1 MRIRNLK
8 EQTLDNIYAFTISG
22 ILIVTFYAVLK
33 NLPAIA
39 DTLQKL
45 LKSISP
51 FIFGICVAFVLA
63 PVRRWIEEKVLVTE
77 KIGSRTKRLI
87 AVAVSMLVLLLV
99 LFGFFAILIPQLVSS
114 LSTFV
119 ESFGGYVQSIQDMIS
134 QWKFPDTEITD
145 AVLNA
150 ISQFGTHLTQWLTS
164 AVGGLGK
171 LVSYSISFA
180 RGILNFFIG
189 LIIAVYLMMDD
200 EKFKLQCY
208 KFTYALLNRKQ
219 AGNVVYVTRLTA
231 RMFNSF
237 IFGKALDSLIIGII
251 CWFVL
256 NLMKMPYTPLIAVV
270 VGITNMIPVFGPFLG
285 AIPCIIILLLIN
297 PVNALEFMIFILIL
311 QQVDGN
317 IIGPRILGDS
327 LGLPTLWVMFAIIV
341 GGAFFGIGGMFLGVP
356 IFSVIYVLM
365 KDFIHQR
372 LKDKNIVIRPAAE
385 K

>member
-1 MRIRNLK
+1 MHLKDLK
-8 EQTLDNIYAFTISG
+8 EQTIENIYSFTVSG
-22 ILIVTFYAVLK
+22 IMIVTFYVILK
-33 NLPAIA
+33 NLPSIA
-39 DTLQKL
+39 ETVSKF

-63 PVRRWIEEKVLVTE
+63 PVRRWIEERVLILE
-77 KIGSRTKRLI
+77 KMKPRTKRLI
-87 AVAVSMLVLLLV
+87 AVIISMAILLCF

-134 QWKFPDTEITD
+134 HWKLPDTQFSEAISS
-145 AVLNA
+145 A
-150 ISQFGTHLTQWLTS
+150 ISQLGSQLTRWLTS

-180 RGILNFFIG
+180 KGVLNFFIG

-200 EKFKLQCY
+200 EKFKMQGY
-208 KFTYALLNRKQ
+208 KITYALLNRKQ
-219 AGNVVYVTRLTA
+219 AGNVVYVTRLTE

-256 NLMKMPYTPLIAVV
+256 NLMQMPYTPLIAVV

-285 AIPCIIILLLIN
+285 AIPCIVILLLID
-297 PVNALEFMIFILIL
+297 PIKALEFMVFILIL

-341 GGAFFGIGGMFLGVP
+341 GGAFFGILGMFLGVP

-365 KDFIHQR
+365 KNFIHQR
-372 LKDKNIVIRPAAE
+372 LSDKNIVIKPAE
-385 K
+385 VK